1 MKGLCAAPAIN
12 LSGNTILTGET
23 CTGAEA
29 CLDVFPFNDYFDDLA
44 GGLPISKILT
54 WQPAWV
60 TTASL
65 PAGFV
70 APCGDAPTA
79 DCEYDDLRDPSRYFM
94 VYETGESSGY
104 DAGEA
109 PPLDLFYSRAVDWG
123 DDYLVWQDEADTSAC
138 LPSAEDTELAGF
150 CNEFDALEG
159 SQFSES
165 GEASVT
171 CSPGGEFFYA
181 TWNQWDFE
189 NANGELG
196 DEILAD
202 AIFRRVWFLDDYIPS
217 ETSSTAE

>member
-1 MKGLCAAPAIN
+1 MPQ
-12 LSGNTILTGET
+12 
-23 CTGAEA
+23 
-29 CLDVFPFNDYFDDLA
+29 
-44 GGLPISKILT
+44 
-54 WQPAWV
+54 QP
-60 TTASL
+60 TASTTTS
-65 PAGFV
+65 ATRR
-70 APCGDAPTA
+70 AT
-79 DCEYDDLRDPSRYFM
+79 SWST
-94 VYETGESSGY
+94 YETRESGAY

-123 DDYLVWQDEADTSAC
+123 DDYLVWQDEADTSEC

-189 NANGELG
+189 NVDGELG
-196 DEILAD
+196 YEILSD

-217 ETSSTAE
+217 ESSSTGE

>member
-1 MKGLCAAPAIN
+1 MPQ
-12 LSGNTILTGET
+12 
-23 CTGAEA
+23 
-29 CLDVFPFNDYFDDLA
+29 
-44 GGLPISKILT
+44 
-54 WQPAWV
+54 QP
-60 TTASL
+60 TASTTTS
-65 PAGFV
+65 ATRR
-70 APCGDAPTA
+70 AT
-79 DCEYDDLRDPSRYFM
+79 SWST
-94 VYETGESSGY
+94 YETRESSAY

-171 CSPGGEFFYA
+171 CSPGGELFYA

-202 AIFRRVWFLDDYIPS
+202 AIFRRILFVDEHVPS
-217 ETSSTAE
+217 ETSSTGE